1 MNIYFRT
8 IAALAICAA
17 GSFAPLGSAAQSAG
31 SATASSSEQSA
42 DHLSSVIARYD
53 KDAYAKAKG
62 GDAEAQ
68 YKLGIYLMWRCEWDA
83 AAEWLLKAAKQKHEM
98 AVEDLEGLAER
109 GHAFAQYSYGT
120 YLGTVLGNR
129 EEAFKWYVKAAEQ
142 DNLDGLLA
150 VAISFQL
157 GLGVEQNY
165 EKARL
170 AYEFAEKKKS
180 PLAALALGDMY
191 RTGEGVK
198 ENLSMAFL
206 YYQIS
211 VEYDKKEFSLFGCG
225 REALSYLSS
234 YSEAGYAEASYHY
247 GLALDALY
255 EHESAIRAFVLAV
268 QQDPLPSSISLFKA
282 CRFVLGFYVME
293 EELAGDAY
301 WALAELN
308 AARGNIDVACNQ
320 YENAYIHD
328 VNPLR
333 TNSKLARKRLQEL
346 ARQGSEKAK
355 RVCEKRWGTWR

>member
-1 MNIYFRT
+1 MNICFRT

-53 KDAYAKAKG
+53 KDAYAKAES

-68 YKLGIYLMWRCEWDA
+68 YKLGIYLMWRSEWDA

-109 GHAFAQYSYGT
+109 GHAVAQYSYGV
-120 YLGTVLGNR
+120 YLVYVLDNR
-129 EEAFKWYVKAAEQ
+129 EEAFKWYVKAAVQ
-142 DNLDGLLA
+142 DNLDALLA
-150 VAISFQL
+150 VALSFEL

-165 EKARL
+165 EQARL
-170 AYEFAEKKKS
+170 YYELAEEKGS
-180 PLAALALGDMY
+180 PLAALSLGDMY
-191 RTGEGVK
+191 KTGEGVK
-198 ENLSMAFL
+198 ENLNLAFA
-206 YYQIS
+206 YYLLA

-225 REALSYLSS
+225 REALSHLSS
-234 YSEAGYAEASYHY
+234 YSEAGYAEASYYY
-247 GLALDALY
+247 GLALGVLLEY
-255 EHESAIRAFVLAV
+255 ESAVRAFVLAV
-268 QQDPLPSSISLFKA
+268 QQDPLPSTSLFKY
-282 CRFVLGFYVME
+282 CDFVLGNYVLNV
-293 EELAGDAY
+293 ELAGDAY

-320 YENAYIHD
+320 YENAYVHD
-328 VNPLR
+328 VNPLQ
-333 TNSKLARKRLQEL
+333 TTSKLAKKRLQEL

-355 RVCEKRWGTWR
+355 RICVKRWGTWR